1 MLPSRIHVSGT
12 DRPELDAFLEA
23 RINEGNARLTGIFDG
38 TSLNAAVVGDDGQ
51 ILAGL
56 SGHSW
61 GGCCTILLLWVD
73 ESVSGGG
80 LGRALMNAAEEEALR
95 RGCHQIVLSTHS
107 FQAPRF
113 YEKLGFRPLAV
124 IPNNPA
130 GHADIIYTKELSS
143 RGSADR
149 F

>member
-1 MLPSRIHVSGT
+1 MLPPPIHVRED

-23 RINEGNARLTGIFDG
+23 RIYDGNARATGICDG
-38 TSLNAAVVGDDGQ
+38 TPLNASVVGDNGQ
-51 ILAGL
+51 IIAGL

-61 GGCCTILLLWVD
+61 GGCCTIVLLWVD
-73 ESVSGGG
+73 ESIRGGG
-80 LGRALMNAAEEEALR
+80 VGRALMHAAEEEALR

-130 GHADIIYTKELSS
+130 GHEDIIYIKELASE
-143 RGSADR
+143 
-149 F
+149 

>member
-1 MLPSRIHVSGT
+1 MLPPAIHVGED

-23 RINEGNARLTGIFDG
+23 RIYDGNARATGIYDG
-38 TSLNAAVVGDDGQ
+38 TSLNASVTGDRGQ
-51 ILAGL
+51 IIAGL

-61 GGCCTILLLWVD
+61 GGCCTIMLLWVD
-73 ESVSGGG
+73 ESVRGIGV
-80 LGRALMNAAEEEALR
+80 GRALMHAAEEEARR

-130 GHADIIYTKELSS
+130 GYEDIICIKEL
-143 RGSADR
+143 ANE
-149 F
+149 